1 MGAAVSLL
9 SLNHPEKCIQ
19 TMEDSLTHLTT
30 QILAA
35 RNRQSHPHFSRP
47 LTSINPFTKEEE
59 DNALTEMQLKRG
71 VEDTIRLWKVFEEG
85 VMYLFMVE
93 GGEKRMR
100 EWVGEVVKAL
110 EEELEEIRG
119 VGSDGKIVE
128 EGVGK
133 GKGVDEEVLR
143 RREGR

>member
-1 MGAAVSLL
+1 MGAALSLL
-9 SLNHPEKCIQ
+9 SLKHPEKCIQ

-35 RNRQSHPHFSRP
+35 RNRKSHPQISWP
-47 LTSINPFTKEEE
+47 VTSINPFTKEEE
-59 DNALTEMQLKRG
+59 DIALTEMQLKGG